1 MHALIIYDDLSKQAV
16 AYRQMSL
23 LLRRP
28 PGREAYP
35 GDVFYLHSR
44 LLERAAKLN
53 KENGGG
59 SLTALPIIETQAGDV
74 SAYIPTNVI
83 SITDG
88 QIFLET
94 DLFYQGIRPA
104 INVGLSVSRVGS
116 AAQVKAMKQ
125 VSGSIK
131 LELAQ
136 YREMAAFSQF
146 GSDLDAST
154 QKLLNR
160 GARLTELLKQGQY
173 KPLPVEEQ
181 ILVIF
186 AGVNG
191 YLDDLD
197 INKVNEFEDYLLENF
212 RKTQKK
218 LIQIIKTK
226 LSLDDQTKKEISL
239 ALDTIKK
246 EFLKENKS

>member
-1 MHALIIYDDLSKQAV
+1 
-16 AYRQMSL
+16 
-23 LLRRP
+23 
-28 PGREAYP
+28 
-35 GDVFYLHSR
+35 
-44 LLERAAKLN
+44 
-53 KENGGG
+53 
-59 SLTALPIIETQAGDV
+59 
-74 SAYIPTNVI
+74 
-83 SITDG
+83 
-88 QIFLET
+88 
-94 DLFYQGIRPA
+94 
-104 INVGLSVSRVGS
+104 
-116 AAQVKAMKQ
+116 
-125 VSGSIK
+125 
-131 LELAQ
+131 
-136 YREMAAFSQF
+136 MAAFSQF

-218 LIQIIKTK
+218 LIQTIKTK